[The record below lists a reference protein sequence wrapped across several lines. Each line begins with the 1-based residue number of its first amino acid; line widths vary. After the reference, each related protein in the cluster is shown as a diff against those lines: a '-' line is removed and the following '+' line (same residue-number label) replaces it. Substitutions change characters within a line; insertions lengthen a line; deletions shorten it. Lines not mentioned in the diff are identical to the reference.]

1 MLRSF
6 FAYIYQM
13 NLRLYIPLA
22 FLALL
27 CSACRK
33 DTGKLP
39 LNPGSLLG
47 LPTQEPP
54 WPCEDTALDWR
65 KHPIDPFLTEVTSY
79 HGKQSVW
86 RVLYD
91 LRDPDLIYYLTNEG
105 RNFHH
110 LWKYNRATKLKT
122 LLDKDV
128 LNNISISPTGWL
140 AYEKTDKNIY
150 KIKTNGDSLT
160 QLTVKGVYLY
170 PVWDETGKY
179 LFFMDDYTKGG
190 YNYKTDHS
198 GRIIDTL
205 KNIYSMVF
213 PYKQELY
220 YLKLENN
227 IFYIIR
233 RNNAT
238 QRERVIISRAMG
250 NVYGETIQGFF
261 TNADQTELYWYG
273 AHGLSRTNLLSLQ
286 TKRIIIGGGN
296 SMNAIMHYRQSPF
309 SKHFIAIQFNTEYID
324 YYNLRSTNK
333 ILEFT
338 EDGTCRRT
346 VEIPD

>member
-1 MLRSF
+1 
-6 FAYIYQM
+6 M

-39 LNPGSLLG
+39 LNPGSLPG
-47 LPTQEPP
+47 LPTPEPS
-54 WPCEDTALDWR
+54 WSCEDTALDWR

-79 HGKQSVW
+79 HGKRSVW

-110 LWKYNRATKLKT
+110 LWKYDRASKMKT

-140 AYEKTDKNIY
+140 VYDKTDINIY

-160 QLTVKGVYLY
+160 QLTKNGGFLY
-170 PVWDETGKY
+170 PSWSFDSQY
-179 LFFMDDYTKGG
+179 IFIYQDYGLPLGARVLKI
-190 YNYKTDHS
+190 KATDGS
-198 GRIIDTL
+198 VTDTL
-205 KNIYSMVF
+205 MDISISLSVCFASDIMMYYIKVNGSERMLIQKN
-213 PYKQELY
+213 L
-220 YLKLENN
+220 
-227 IFYIIR
+227 
-233 RNNAT
+233 AT
-238 QRERVIISRAMG
+238 QEERVIVSQHNNLGAKLEYFFADA
-250 NVYGETIQGFF
+250 NNKAVYWWNSDG
-261 TNADQTELYWYG
+261 LYK
-273 AHGLSRTNLLSLQ
+273 TNLYSLQ
-286 TKRIIIGGGN
+286 SSRVIVGGGN
-296 SMNAIMHYRQSPF
+296 SKNAIMHYRQSPF

-324 YYNLRSTNK
+324 YYNLKRTNK

>member
-1 MLRSF
+1 
-6 FAYIYQM
+6 M

-22 FLALL
+22 FLAML

-47 LPTQEPP
+47 LPTPEPS
-54 WPCEDTALDWR
+54 WSCEDTALDWR

-79 HGKQSVW
+79 HGKRSVW

-91 LRDPDLIYYLTNEG
+91 LRDPDVIYYLTNEG

-110 LWKYNRATKLKT
+110 LWKYNRTTKLKT

-140 AYEKTDKNIY
+140 VYDKTDKNIY

-160 QLTVKGVYLY
+160 QLTKNGIYLY
-170 PVWDETGKY
+170 PSWSFDSKY
-179 LFFMDDYTKGG
+179 IFIYQDYGMPYTPVQKINATDGSVVDTLKDISLSSYVCFSSNDIMYYYKAVNSDRMLVQRNLTTQEERVIVSSLNNLG
-190 YNYKTDHS
+190 AKIQYCFPDANNKVLYWWSSEGLYKTDLHS
-198 GRIIDTL
+198 L
-205 KNIYSMVF
+205 QSS
-213 PYKQELY
+213 
-220 YLKLENN
+220 
-227 IFYIIR
+227 
-233 RNNAT
+233 
-238 QRERVIISRAMG
+238 RVI
-250 NVYGETIQGFF
+250 V
-261 TNADQTELYWYG
+261 
-273 AHGLSRTNLLSLQ
+273 
-286 TKRIIIGGGN
+286 GGGN
-296 SMNAIMHYRQSPF
+296 SKNAIMHYRQSPF

-324 YYNLRSTNK
+324 YYNLKRTNK